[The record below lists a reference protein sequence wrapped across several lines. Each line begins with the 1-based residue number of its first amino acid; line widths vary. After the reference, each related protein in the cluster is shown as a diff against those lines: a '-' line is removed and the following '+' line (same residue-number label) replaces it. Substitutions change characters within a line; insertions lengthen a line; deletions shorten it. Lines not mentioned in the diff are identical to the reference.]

1 MEDKQKQ
8 ASQIFLSNYHFVE
21 KMAFRFAPSQQLQD
35 DIVQDAFLDFVQ
47 KAEQWDL
54 GGPIKPLLKRV
65 VQISADRYWRS
76 HIRNKPENLRKI
88 AELLQAESSSE
99 ESRVSTQEQL
109 DALDTCLKKLAEKAR
124 ILFEQHYFEEISWK
138 DIAQAT
144 GQSVESVYMAGSRIR
159 AILRECID
167 HVTGW
172 EMDRDN

>member
-8 ASQIFLSNYHFVE
+8 ASQAFLQNYHFVE

-35 DIVQDAFLDFVQ
+35 DIVQDAFVDFVQ

-54 GGPIKPLLKRV
+54 TQPIQPLLKRI

-76 HIRNKPENLRKI
+76 HMRNKPENLRKI
-88 AELLQAESSSE
+88 AELLQSESCCDDSS
-99 ESRVSTQEQL
+99 VTTQEQL

-124 ILFEQHYFEEISWK
+124 ILFEQHYFEEIPWK
-138 DIAQAT
+138 EIAQAT

-159 AILRECID
+159 AVLRECID

-172 EMDRDN
+172 EMKRGD